1 MYHHTRTLIFTNNH
15 LKILYKVIPM
25 LTSSLSRLSLTLG
38 LATIVTSLVG
48 CSNPANTQ
56 QTNNAEG
63 KEHKSVAI
71 TAIVEHPSLDAIRE
85 GVIDELAEQGYK
97 AEENL
102 TVNFQ
107 SAQGNMSTVGQ
118 ISKQFVADSP
128 DAIVPI
134 STPSAQSVVA
144 SSKSIPI
151 IYTAVSDPVAAKL
164 VDANN
169 KPTQANVTGLS
180 SQLPL
185 EPQLDLIQQIKPNAK
200 VVGYVY
206 SPGEA
211 NSVALKE
218 RLEQLL
224 PVRGLE
230 LLDIPANRPT
240 DIGMATR
247 SLQGKAD
254 VIYTSMDNNVA
265 SAFEA
270 MTLAANEL
278 DIPIIAS
285 DEFSVQR
292 GATAALGVNDYD
304 FGRSTGKMVAQVLNG
319 TPVSEIKPAVMNDL
333 TLFISPKH
341 AEQQGVTLPAN
352 ITKNA
357 INTDDK

>member
-1 MYHHTRTLIFTNNH
+1 MKSFNLSKTSMARLLLASSIATLI
-15 LKILYKVIPM
+15 
-25 LTSSLSRLSLTLG
+25 
-38 LATIVTSLVG
+38 G
-48 CSNPANTQ
+48 CSNQADNNADSQTNTQ
-56 QTNNAEG
+56 A
-63 KEHKSVAI
+63 KPAKSVAI
-71 TAIVEHPSLDAIRE
+71 TAIVEHPSLDMIRE

-97 AEENL
+97 ADDNL

-107 SAQGNMSTVGQ
+107 SAQGNMSTVAQ
-118 ISKQFVADSP
+118 ISKQFVADNP

-134 STPSAQSVVA
+134 STPSAQSMVA
-144 SSKSIPI
+144 ATSTLPI

-164 VDANN
+164 IDKDN

-185 EPQLDLIQQIKPNAK
+185 EPQLDLIQKIKPDAK

-211 NSVALKE
+211 NSVALRDRLKE
-218 RLEQLL
+218 AL
-224 PVRGLE
+224 PKRGLE

-254 VIYTSMDNNVA
+254 IIYTSMDNNVA

-270 MTLAANEL
+270 MTLAADEL

-304 FGRSTGKMVAQVLNG
+304 FGRKTGQMVAQILDG
-319 TPVSEIKPAVMNDL
+319 KAVSEVTPEIMNEL
-333 TLFISPKH
+333 TLFISPEH
-341 AEQQGVTLPAN
+341 AKQQGVTLPDELM
-352 ITKNA
+352 KDA
-357 INTDDK
+357 INTDTKIESK